1 MSGISLGLQNA
12 PLFGAIMIRIAE
24 FSRPHRD
31 HSSHTIPKVA
41 VQTIMRAKK
50 DKAARP
56 YRRVV
61 VKVGTALI
69 TDGTNRLDLET
80 MASIVGQI
88 ARLQRRGCE
97 MFLVSSGAVAA
108 GRHVLDPTG
117 QIRNVLMRQALA
129 AIGQGRLMNAY
140 EQLFD
145 WHDVHVAQTLL
156 TRKDLS
162 DRMGYLNIRNTL
174 LGLVKYRVVP
184 IINENDV
191 VSVDELEGDIIG
203 DNDTLSAMV
212 ANIVDADLLI
222 LLGQTAGL
230 FTGDPNLDPDARL
243 IPRVSSFTDEIE
255 ALGGPSFDTRGRGG
269 MSAKLNSARLAT
281 ASGVDTIFA
290 SGAIADVVPRLVS
303 GESLGTYFPTGAS
316 RMESRKR
323 YLLSQIRESD
333 VIVIDPGA
341 VHALVHGNKSL
352 LPAGVLDTLG
362 EFERGDVVLVE
373 DTDKRQIA
381 CGISGYNSQDVHKIR
396 RLRSDLI
403 GPTLGHHYGDEVI
416 HRDNIVILA
425 SSRPGAVLK

>member
-1 MSGISLGLQNA
+1 
-12 PLFGAIMIRIAE
+12 
-24 FSRPHRD
+24 
-31 HSSHTIPKVA
+31 
-41 VQTIMRAKK
+41 MRE
-50 DKAARP
+50 DNDTSARP

-61 VKVGTALI
+61 VKVGTTLI

-80 MASIVGQI
+80 MSGVVGQI
-88 ARLQRRGCE
+88 ARLQRSGCE
-97 MFLVSSGAVAA
+97 MLLVSSGAVAA

-117 QIRNVLMRQALA
+117 QVRNVLMRQALA
-129 AIGQGRLMNAY
+129 AIGQGRLMHAY

-145 WHDVHVAQTLL
+145 WHDVRVAQTLL

-174 LGLVKYRVVP
+174 LGLIQYRVVP

-222 LLGQTAGL
+222 ILGQTEGL
-230 FTGDPNLDPDARL
+230 FTGDPNLDPGARL
-243 IPRVSSFTDEIE
+243 IREVSSFTDDID
-255 ALGGPSFDTRGRGG
+255 ALGGPSFDSRGRGG
-269 MSAKLNSARLAT
+269 MTAKLNAAKLAT

-290 SGAIADVVPRLVS
+290 SGSTTNVVPRLVN

-323 YLLSQIRESD
+323 YLLSQIRETD

-341 VHALVHGNKSL
+341 VRALVRGNKSL
-352 LPAGVLDTLG
+352 LPAGVIDAKG
-362 EFERGDVVLVE
+362 DFERGDVVVVE
-373 DTDKRQIA
+373 DTDRRRVA
-381 CGISGYNSQDVHKIR
+381 CGISGYNAQDVHKIS
-396 RLRSDLI
+396 RLRSDQI
-403 GPTLGHHYGDEVI
+403 GPTLGYHYGDEVI
-416 HRDNIVILA
+416 HRDNLVVLA
-425 SSRPGAVLK
+425 ASEAAQV